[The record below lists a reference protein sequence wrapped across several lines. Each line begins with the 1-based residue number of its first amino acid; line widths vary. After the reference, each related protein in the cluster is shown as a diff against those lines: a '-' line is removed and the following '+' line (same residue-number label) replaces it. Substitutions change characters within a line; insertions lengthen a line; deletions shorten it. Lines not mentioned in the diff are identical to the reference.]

1 MNRGLFAVLAAAVI
15 GVTGC
20 VNTVNDQQTGGV
32 HLSRDKIEGRY
43 QFPLNTVFEASKR
56 ALQSCGQVS
65 SESNLL
71 GGTNQVRALQGQVG
85 KSTVWIRVEAVTPQ
99 VTSVLVQARTSM
111 GSDIE
116 TAHEVEKRV
125 ALELAR

>member
-1 MNRGLFAVLAAAVI
+1 MNKGFFAVLVAAVI

-20 VNTVNDQQTGGV
+20 VKTVNDQQTGGV
-32 HLSRDKIEGRY
+32 HLSRDKMEGRY

-71 GGTNQVRALQGQVG
+71 GSTNQVRALQGQVG
-85 KSTVWIRVEAVTPQ
+85 KSTVWIRVEAVTPLI
-99 VTSVLVQARTSM
+99 TSVLVQARTAM
-111 GSDIE
+111 GSDIA